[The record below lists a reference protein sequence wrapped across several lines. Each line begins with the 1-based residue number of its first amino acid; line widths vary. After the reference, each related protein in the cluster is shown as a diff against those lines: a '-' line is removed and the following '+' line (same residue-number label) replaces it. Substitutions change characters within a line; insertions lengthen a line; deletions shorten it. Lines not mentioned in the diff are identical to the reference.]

1 MAAFDTLFS
10 HKSEPAVQVLKDDII
25 KSDNKSNIKLFSMT
39 NVLQTVLQGAR
50 LN

>member
-1 MAAFDTLFS
+1 MAAFDTIFS

-25 KSDNKSNIKLFSMT
+25 KSDNKSNIKLFSMA

>member
-1 MAAFDTLFS
+1 MAAFDTIFS

-25 KSDNKSNIKLFSMT
+25 KSDNKSNI

>member
-1 MAAFDTLFS
+1 MAAFDTIFS
-10 HKSEPAVQVLKDDII
+10 HKSEPPVQVLKDDII

-39 NVLQTVLQGAR
+39 NVLQTVLQRAR